1 MIDTTTA
8 TGETDPK
15 RKGRRAMGFALA
27 GLTVAG
33 AGLIA
38 VPAVA
43 GAQDGDDT
51 AQDGDDTATEA
62 SHGPGSVLDDLVADG
77 VISQEQADAIE
88 EAFVAHRMEARE
100 ARGAFDFEV
109 ITGLLGL
116 SGEEIH
122 EALVGGQSLADLAV
136 EQGVSVDDLI
146 DAIVTERQSMIDD
159 KVEAGVLTEEQAA
172 EISEGLVDRVTAR
185 VNGERPE
192 GAPGDGP
199 GFGRRGRFGPPP
211 VGAEGDAPVTDA
223 VFA

>member
-1 MIDTTTA
+1 MNATTT
-8 TGETDPK
+8 TNGDTRPK
-15 RKGRRAMGFALA
+15 RNGRRAMGFALA

-51 AQDGDDTATEA
+51 AAGTEA
-62 SHGPGSVLDDLVADG
+62 SHGPGAVLDDLVVDG
-77 VISQEQADAIE
+77 VISQDQADAIE

-100 ARGAFDFEV
+100 ARGAFDLEV

-122 EALVGGQSLADLAV
+122 EALVGGQTLADLAV
-136 EQGVSVDDLI
+136 EQGVAVDDLV
-146 DAIVTERQSMIDD
+146 DAIVTERQSMIDE

-192 GAPGDGP
+192 GAPQGGP

-211 VGAEGDAPVTDA
+211 VGADGGAPVTDA
-223 VFA
+223 AFA